1 LNPLGGAS
9 FGSILCGVI
18 LSIQINIY
26 SQIFNSIAIK
36 LNNRENYRT
45 DTDYEDALIV
55 KKFTFDFFNSYLCLF
70 YIAFVKPFIPLLD
83 SCPSNGCL
91 GMNVADDDDEFQ

>member
-1 LNPLGGAS
+1 
-9 FGSILCGVI
+9 
-18 LSIQINIY
+18 
-26 SQIFNSIAIK
+26 

-91 GMNVADDDDEFQ
+91 GMYCMLQMMMMMNFNDDDNDVMTMSDCF